1 VLRVRQASRENTKK
15 KQPGT
20 LEAGRPINLQL
31 ARKKGTVRQRTRVL
45 GLQHDES

>member
-1 VLRVRQASRENTKK
+1 MLRVRQASRENTKK
-15 KQPGT
+15 QPET